1 MVYRM
6 VSIRAPAWGAT
17 RSRKSPRSSARFQF
31 ALPRGERR
39 AVASVTPLAVT
50 FQFALPRG
58 ERRRLLMRTGRFSGF
73 QFALPRGERP
83 GAAARC
89 ETGRSFNSRSRVGS
103 DIMGSGGARRTS
115 VSIRAPAWGAT
126 KVLNKTIASFAF
138 QFALP
143 RGERPLC
150 RAGCRGMAGFNS
162 RSRVGSDAAHRHRR
176 RHRLGFNSRSRVG
189 SDPPFVG
196 AHRQAAVSIRAPAW
210 GATSISV
217 FIRATSGFQFALPR
231 GERPSAAMRAEMA
244 SSFQFAL
251 PRGERPY
258 CAR

>member
-1 MVYRM
+1 
-6 VSIRAPAWGAT
+6 
-17 RSRKSPRSSARFQF
+17 
-31 ALPRGERR
+31 
-39 AVASVTPLAVT
+39 
-50 FQFALPRG
+50 
-58 ERRRLLMRTGRFSGF
+58 
-73 QFALPRGERP
+73 
-83 GAAARC
+83 
-89 ETGRSFNSRSRVGS
+89 
-103 DIMGSGGARRTS
+103 MGSGGARRTS

-231 GERPSAAMRAEMA
+231 GERPGHAAPALPLQMFQFALPRGERPSAAMRAEMA

-251 PRGERPY
+251 PRGERPSKGWSSSVIILFQFALPRGERRSPPHVGRLY
-258 CAR
+258 

>member
-1 MVYRM
+1 
-6 VSIRAPAWGAT
+6 
-17 RSRKSPRSSARFQF
+17 
-31 ALPRGERR
+31 
-39 AVASVTPLAVT
+39 
-50 FQFALPRG
+50 
-58 ERRRLLMRTGRFSGF
+58 MRTGRFSGF

-231 GERPSAAMRAEMA
+231 GERPGHAAPALPLQMFQFALPRGERPSAAMRAEMA